1 MDKRSKILLIAMSLF
16 AVITVGMAGWLLFFN
31 DSLFRSNIFRL
42 RGKEGDIR
50 IFIQSPSSINL
61 GEDFGI
67 EITVQNP
74 TEKVLTINEI
84 RLPQEL
90 LMVAVVE
97 RIFPGTTNQTSFD
110 KESTGFGINFLLAPE
125 QEQTFEISLRPW
137 QLADVSGEIT
147 VVTDN
152 SRESSGFKINITEK
166 VGEIL
171 TLSASPTFTE
181 IPTLT
186 ATSIPATPTIVKIPY
201 RSVVKIIA
209 KVKHS
214 SYLKAVW
221 GGSGTIVSPD
231 GLILTNA
238 HLVSPSESFQADA
251 YIIAMSPSADK
262 PPVETYYAEPVQID
276 RDLDLAILR
285 VMLDINQKRVEWDE
299 LNLPAVPL
307 GDANT
312 LELGDTLT
320 ILGYPEIGGETITLV
335 RGDVGG
341 FTAEYEYGDRAFIK
355 TSATIAAGT
364 SGGMA
369 IDQYGF
375 FVAVPTQLGS
385 GKGSELVDCRV
396 LADTNGDGEID
407 DQDTCIP
414 VGGFFNALRPINF
427 AIPLIEAAQVSNQ
440 IIE

>member
-1 MDKRSKILLIAMSLF
+1 MDKRSKILLISMALFTVATVSL
-16 AVITVGMAGWLLFFN
+16 AGWLFFLN
-31 DSLFRSNIFRL
+31 DSPFRSNVFPL
-42 RGKEGDIR
+42 SGKEGNIR
-50 IFIQSPSSINL
+50 IYIQSPSSIYL
-61 GEDFGI
+61 GDDFGI
-67 EITVQNP
+67 LITVQNS
-74 TEKVLTINEI
+74 TDKVLTINEV
-84 RLPQEL
+84 RLPQDL

-97 RIFPGTTNQTSFD
+97 KIFPGTINQTGFD
-110 KESTGFGINFLLAPE
+110 NDSTGFEINFMLAPQ
-125 QEQTFEISLRPW
+125 QEQTFEITLKPW
-137 QLADVSGEIT
+137 QLADISGEIT
-147 VVTDN
+147 VVAEN
-152 SRESSGFKINITEK
+152 KRESSGFKINIKEK
-166 VGEIL
+166 VADVP
-171 TLSASPTFTE
+171 TLSASPTLTE
-181 IPTLT
+181 NPPITET
-186 ATSIPATPTIVKIPY
+186 MIPATATVVKIPY
-201 RSVVKIIA
+201 QSVVKIIA

-221 GGSGTIVSPD
+221 GGSGTIVSTD

-251 YIIAMSPSADK
+251 YLIAISPSADR

-285 VMLDINQKRVEWDE
+285 IMLDINQKPVNWDE

-307 GDANT
+307 GDANS

-335 RGDVGG
+335 HGDVSG

-369 IDQYGF
+369 IDQLGF
-375 FVAVPTQLGS
+375 LVAVPTQLGS
-385 GKGSELVDCRV
+385 GRGNELVDCRV

-407 DQDTCIP
+407 EQDTCIP

-427 AIPLIEAAQVSNQ
+427 AIPLIEASRENVQD
-440 IIE
+440 IE